1 MARQDR
7 APTFGCGGTRC
18 ISVVNNEAQNQ
29 QDNLMSNRSSAPV
42 PTASDVILVDVREPD
57 DTPAVPPGDPLPG
70 TARTVDL
77 QIRLLDANDRQAAE
91 NRALLK
97 ARRIRALNLVSSPGA
112 GKTALLERTLDA
124 LAGEVRCA
132 VLVGDLETDN
142 DARRLRRAGLPVA
155 QITTGGTCHLD
166 ASMVARGLAALPL
179 DGVQLLFIEN
189 VGNLVCPASFD
200 LGENRRVTLLSC
212 TEGEDKP
219 LKYPP
224 IFTSAHAVLLNK
236 IDVAVALG
244 FDRAA
249 ALANIRRVAPQAEVF
264 ELSARTGEGIERW
277 LAYLRAL
284 L

>member
-1 MARQDR
+1 MPPKKTEPAL
-7 APTFGCGGTRC
+7 T
-18 ISVVNNEAQNQ
+18 SVPGAN
-29 QDNLMSNRSSAPV
+29 
-42 PTASDVILVDVREPD
+42 DVIVVDVREPD
-57 DTPAVPPGDPLPG
+57 DTPVTPPGDPVPG
-70 TARTVDL
+70 SRRTVEL
-77 QIRLLDANDRQAAE
+77 QARLLDQNDRQAAE
-91 NRALLK
+91 NRAVLK
-97 ARRIRALNLVSSPGA
+97 ARGIRSLNFVSSPGA

-142 DARRLRRAGLPVA
+142 DARRLRRPGLPVA

-166 ASMVARGLAALPL
+166 ASMIARGLAALPL
-179 DGVQLLFIEN
+179 EGVQLLFIEN

-200 LGENRRVTLLSC
+200 LGENRRITLLSC

-224 IFTSAHAVLLNK
+224 IFTSAHAVILNK
-236 IDVAVALG
+236 IDIATALG

-249 ALANIRRVAPQAEVF
+249 ALANIRRVAPQADIF
-264 ELSARTGEGIERW
+264 ELSARTGEGFDRW
-277 LAYLRAL
+277 LAYLRGL

>member
-1 MARQDR
+1 MTNTKPERSRAR
-7 APTFGCGGTRC
+7 APAGSG
-18 ISVVNNEAQNQ
+18 
-29 QDNLMSNRSSAPV
+29 
-42 PTASDVILVDVREPD
+42 VILVDVRDPA
-57 DTPAVPPGDPLPG
+57 DTSPTPPGDPLPG
-70 TARTVDL
+70 AVRTLDL
-77 QIRLLDANDRQAAE
+77 QVRLLDENDRRAAE
-91 NRALLK
+91 NRTFLQQ
-97 ARRIRALNLVSSPGA
+97 RGIRALNFVSSPGA

-142 DARRLRRAGLPVA
+142 DARRLRREGLPVA

-179 DGVQLLFIEN
+179 DEVRLLFVEN

-200 LGENRRVTLLSC
+200 LGENRRITLLSC

-219 LKYPP
+219 L
-224 IFTSAHAVLLNK
+224 IFTSAHAVIVNK
-236 IDVAVALG
+236 IDVAAVLG

-249 ALANIRRVAPQAEVF
+249 ALANIRRVAPQAEIF
-264 ELSARTGEGIERW
+264 ELSARTGEGFDRW

>member
-1 MARQDR
+1 MPSQ
-7 APTFGCGGTRC
+7 P
-18 ISVVNNEAQNQ
+18 
-29 QDNLMSNRSSAPV
+29 SAPRS
-42 PTASDVILVDVREPD
+42 PTASAPRDVVVVDVRDPA
-57 DTPAVPPGDPLPG
+57 DTLPAPPGDALPG
-70 TARTVDL
+70 AARTVDL
-77 QIRLLDANDRQAAE
+77 ELRLLDQNDRQAAA
-91 NRALLK
+91 NRARLRQ
-97 ARRIRALNLVSSPGA
+97 AGICALNFVSSPGA

-124 LAGEVRCA
+124 LAGTVRCA

-142 DARRLRRAGLPVA
+142 DARRLRREGLPVA

-166 ASMVARGLAALPL
+166 AAMIARGLDALPL
-179 DGVQLLFIEN
+179 AGVRLLFVEN

-200 LGENRRVTLLSC
+200 LGENRRITLLSC

-224 IFTSAHAVLLNK
+224 IFTSAHAVILNK
-236 IDVAVALG
+236 IDVAAALG

-249 ALANIRRVAPQAEVF
+249 ALANVRRVAPQAAVF
-264 ELSARTGEGIERW
+264 ELSARTGEGFAAW

>member
-1 MARQDR
+1 
-7 APTFGCGGTRC
+7 
-18 ISVVNNEAQNQ
+18 
-29 QDNLMSNRSSAPV
+29 
-42 PTASDVILVDVREPD
+42 
-57 DTPAVPPGDPLPG
+57 
-70 TARTVDL
+70 L
-77 QIRLLDANDRQAAE
+77 QVRLLDQNDQQAAE
-91 NRALLK
+91 NRAVLK
-97 ARRIRALNLVSSPGA
+97 KRGIRALNFVSSPGA

-142 DARRLRRAGLPVA
+142 DARRLRRPGLPVA

-166 ASMVARGLAALPL
+166 ASMIARGLAALPL
-179 DGVQLLFIEN
+179 EGVRLLFIEN

-200 LGENRRVTLLSC
+200 LGENRRITLLSC

-224 IFTSAHAVLLNK
+224 IFTSAHAVILNK
-236 IDVAVALG
+236 IDIATALG

-249 ALANIRRVAPQAEVF
+249 ALANIRRVAPQADIF
-264 ELSARTGEGIERW
+264 ELSARTGEGFDRW
-277 LAYLRAL
+277 LAYLRGL

>member
-1 MARQDR
+1 M
-7 APTFGCGGTRC
+7 PPKKTEPVLT
-18 ISVVNNEAQNQ
+18 SVAN
-29 QDNLMSNRSSAPV
+29 
-42 PTASDVILVDVREPD
+42 ASDVIVVDVREPD
-57 DTPAVPPGDPLPG
+57 DTPVTPPGDPVPG
-70 TARTVDL
+70 SRRTVEL
-77 QIRLLDANDRQAAE
+77 QVRLLDQNDQQAAE
-91 NRALLK
+91 NRAVLK
-97 ARRIRALNLVSSPGA
+97 ARGIRSLNFVSSPGA

-142 DARRLRRAGLPVA
+142 DARRLRRPGLPVA

-166 ASMVARGLAALPL
+166 ASMIARGLAALPL
-179 DGVQLLFIEN
+179 EGVQLLFIEN

-200 LGENRRVTLLSC
+200 LGENRRITLLSC

-224 IFTSAHAVLLNK
+224 IFTSAHAVILNK
-236 IDVAVALG
+236 IDIATALG

-249 ALANIRRVAPQAEVF
+249 ALANIRRVAPQADIF
-264 ELSARTGEGIERW
+264 ELSARTGEGFDRW
-277 LAYLRAL
+277 LAYLRGL

>member
-1 MARQDR
+1 MPKKNPPQ
-7 APTFGCGGTRC
+7 
-18 ISVVNNEAQNQ
+18 
-29 QDNLMSNRSSAPV
+29 
-42 PTASDVILVDVREPD
+42 PTAKTPPPSGVILVDVRD
-57 DTPAVPPGDPLPG
+57 PAEAPPAPPGDALPG
-70 TARTVDL
+70 AARTVDL
-77 QIRLLDANDRQAAE
+77 QVRLLDENDRRAAE
-91 NRALLK
+91 NRSLLQ
-97 ARRIRALNLVSSPGA
+97 RRGIRAVNLVSSPGA
-112 GKTALLERTLDA
+112 GKTTLLERTLDA

-166 ASMVARGLAALPL
+166 AAMVARGIAALPL
-179 DGVQLLFIEN
+179 EGVRLLLVEN

-200 LGENRRVTLLSC
+200 LGENRRITLLAC

-224 IFTSAHAVLLNK
+224 IFTSAHAVILNK
-236 IDVAVALG
+236 IDIADAIG

-264 ELSARTGEGIERW
+264 ELSARTGVGLDRW
-277 LAYLRAL
+277 LDYLRAL
-284 L
+284 V

>member
-1 MARQDR
+1 MPDKISKPSTARTPPR
-7 APTFGCGGTRC
+7 G
-18 ISVVNNEAQNQ
+18 E
-29 QDNLMSNRSSAPV
+29 
-42 PTASDVILVDVREPD
+42 VILVDVREPGD
-57 DTPAVPPGDPLPG
+57 LPPAPPGDALPG
-70 TARTVDL
+70 APRTVDL
-77 QIRLLDANDRQAAE
+77 QVRLLDENDRRAAE
-91 NRALLK
+91 NRALLQQQG
-97 ARRIRALNLVSSPGA
+97 IRAVNFVSSPGA
-112 GKTALLERTLDA
+112 GKTTLLERTLDA

-166 ASMVARGLAALPL
+166 AAMVARGIAALPL
-179 DGVQLLFIEN
+179 EGVRLLLVEN

-200 LGENRRVTLLSC
+200 LGENRRVTLLAC

-224 IFTSAHAVLLNK
+224 IFTSAHAVILNK
-236 IDVAVALG
+236 IDIAAAIG

-264 ELSARTGEGIERW
+264 ELSARTGEGFDRW